1 MIPLKF
7 KFPFKIIN
15 LENQQI
21 EKRLILLSIFSFA
34 LLIIIQIIMMNPFAR
49 NVLTQEEKVEGV
61 FLQKSNEAIDKGEL
75 VLELVNCNSMDKLWV
90 MVNGKRV
97 ARFLGNRVRISVC
110 DGELI
115 EIDSTETSKSA
126 KVKIASFGN
135 NLSIEKSRNVIETQ
149 RNIETIARIR
159 VTRGVY

>member
-1 MIPLKF
+1 M
-7 KFPFKIIN
+7 
-15 LENQQI
+15 
-21 EKRLILLSIFSFA
+21 LSIFSFA

-126 KVKIASFGN
+126 KVKIASFSN
-135 NLSIEKSRNVIETQ
+135 NLSIEKSHNVIETQ
-149 RNIETIARIR
+149 KNIETIARIR